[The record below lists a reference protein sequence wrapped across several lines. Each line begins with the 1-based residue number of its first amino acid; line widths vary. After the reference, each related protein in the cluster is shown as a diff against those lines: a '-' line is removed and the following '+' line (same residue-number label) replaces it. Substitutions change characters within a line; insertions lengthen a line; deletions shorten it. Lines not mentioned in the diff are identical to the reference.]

1 MNTAT
6 IDHHQPIKQRLSLSL
21 RKYNAVL
28 RVSVANNLAY
38 IMEVIFRTL
47 FLIVLIYVFEQLWKT
62 TFAVRGITSLSGF
75 AINDMIWYLA
85 ATETI
90 ALSLPQLTR
99 LIDQE
104 VRTGQLAYLLGRPCS
119 YVLYHFAQYL
129 GERLVR
135 FVINSAVA
143 FIIALIFVGPP
154 PFTWMGL
161 LAWPLVV
168 FLAAC
173 IDYVVYFSIGLL
185 AFWTEETT
193 PFFLI
198 VNRMALVLGGV
209 LAPLEVLPQPIRG
222 IALLLPFSAVLYGPA
237 RTLVHFQ
244 LLPFCWLLVQQVITI
259 AIGSLILYA
268 IYRLA
273 TRRVNINGG

>member
-1 MNTAT
+1 MNAA
-6 IDHHQPIKQRLSLSL
+6 IAGEKRLRQRLRLSLS
-21 RKYNAVL
+21 KYTAVL
-28 RVSVANNLAY
+28 QVSVANNLAY
-38 IMEVIFRTL
+38 ITEVVFRTL
-47 FLIVLIYVFEQLWKT
+47 FLIVFIFIFEQLWKT
-62 TFAVRGITSLSGF
+62 TFAVKGITSLGGF
-75 AINDMIWYLA
+75 TINDLVWYLA

-104 VRTGQLAYLLGRPCS
+104 VRSGQLAYLLGRPCS
-119 YVLYHFAQYL
+119 YVFYHFAQYL

-135 FVINSAVA
+135 FAINSVVA
-143 FIIALIFVGPP
+143 FIIALLLLGPP
-154 PFTWMGL
+154 PFTWMGV

-168 FLAAC
+168 FLAVC
-173 IDYVVYFSIGLL
+173 IDYVIYFSIGLL

-198 VNRMALVLGGV
+198 VNRLALVLGGV

-222 IALLLPFSAVLYGPA
+222 IALALPFSVVFYGPA

-244 LLPFCWLLVQQVITI
+244 LLPFCWLLAQQVVTI
-259 AIGSLILYA
+259 AIGSLALFA
-268 IYRLA
+268 LYRLA
-273 TRRVNINGG
+273 TRRVNVNGG